1 MGLKYFDYTMS
12 GILLF
17 IVTWRAKFVAKGDES
32 LWWHICRIFNSVLL
46 TIFCLFGV
54 PLMSKLFNWTIMPLV
69 SDNMTHFLRIIFSV
83 CSSFTNRCLWFKLE
97 WWKMESRRRNW
108 FWFNN
113 WNAERLEP
121 WRSICSQ
128 SHLLDSRLVLLL
140 YESLSYKAC
149 TKHACFITVHKN
161 HITSFY

>member
-1 MGLKYFDYTMS
+1 MDEVIYMCLAMGLKYFDYTMS

-54 PLMSKLFNWTIMPLV
+54 PLMSKLFYLSTMRYV
-69 SDNMTHFLRIIFSV
+69 SDNMTHFLRITFSV

-97 WWKMESRRRNW
+97 W
-108 FWFNN
+108 
-113 WNAERLEP
+113 
-121 WRSICSQ
+121 
-128 SHLLDSRLVLLL
+128 
-140 YESLSYKAC
+140 
-149 TKHACFITVHKN
+149 
-161 HITSFY
+161 